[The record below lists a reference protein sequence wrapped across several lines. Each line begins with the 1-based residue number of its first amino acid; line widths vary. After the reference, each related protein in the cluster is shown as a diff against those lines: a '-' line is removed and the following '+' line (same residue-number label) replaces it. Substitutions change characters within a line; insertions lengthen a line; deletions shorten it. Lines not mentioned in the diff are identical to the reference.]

1 MQKNV
6 EWAKI
11 AKYVSGNSSAEER
24 KLLENKME
32 SDETYKK
39 IVEEARKAW
48 SISVKKAGI
57 WDMDK
62 AWDDV
67 HQRLEDMDEPEA
79 VGKSRTVN
87 RIKNRKNRRSLN
99 YMVRVAAVVLISLT
113 ASILLYRSDVNTSSK
128 PQQKQV
134 QKELVTKKGEQK
146 RFRLSDGTYITL
158 AADSKIRLSSQYHIG
173 AREVYLDGEAFFNVA
188 SIPDRPFK
196 VHVGETTTEVVGTQF
211 NIIFYPED
219 EDVRV
224 IVVEGSVGL
233 RADKSDKQVLLK
245 PGELGQYTAG
255 RHLSVQKVNVD
266 AYTGWL
272 DGKLIFKNQ
281 PLSKVVTRLERWY
294 GLSFNIEGTEI
305 RERKLTATF
314 NPRQPLEEVLD
325 AIAISLDLTYV
336 KRDGSFIFQQ

>member
-113 ASILLYRSDVNTSSK
+113 ASILLYRSDVNTS
-128 PQQKQV
+128 
-134 QKELVTKKGEQK
+134 
-146 RFRLSDGTYITL
+146 DGTYITL

-245 PGELGQYTAG
+245 PVELGQYTAG